1 MKALVYTQ
9 PNELQLQE
17 RPRPEVADGEVVLKI
32 DAVGICGSDLHAW
45 HGHDPRR
52 KPGLVL
58 GHEFVGT
65 VIESAAAGFEPG
77 TRFTGNP
84 LITCGVCDYCV
95 QGRNNLCANRTMVGM
110 TRPGAYAEYMSIPAA
125 SLIAM
130 PQDMLDVAAALTEP
144 AATAWHAIN
153 LSLRVLSRPIHEC
166 RVLVIGGGAI
176 GMLAALL
183 LKHLGVV
190 RLTLSE
196 PNVLRREAVQRHAG
210 CDTLDPRQQAP
221 GENEYDYV
229 LDAVGAKITRQQA
242 FAAIKPGGVIMHVG
256 LQDWASEI
264 DMRKLTLAE
273 ITLLGTYT
281 YTTADLRTTVAALHA
296 GVFGDLAWVEQ
307 RPMAQGQRTFQD
319 LDEGRSA
326 SAKIVLRP

>member
-9 PNELQLQE
+9 PKQLQLQE
-17 RPRPEVADGEVVLKI
+17 RPHPELAQGEVVLKI
-32 DAVGICGSDLHAW
+32 DAVGICGSDMHAW

-65 VIESAAAGFEPG
+65 VAESSAAGFAAG
-77 TRFTGNP
+77 TRYTGNP

-95 QGRNNLCANRTMVGM
+95 QGRNNLCSNRTMVGM

-130 PQDMLDVAAALTEP
+130 PQDMSNAAAALTEP

-153 LSLRVLSRPIHEC
+153 LSLRVLPRPMHEC
-166 RVLVIGGGAI
+166 KVLVIGGGAI

-183 LKHLGVV
+183 LKHLGAMH
-190 RLTLSE
+190 LTLSE
-196 PNVLRREAVQRHAG
+196 PNPLRRNAVAEHVG
-210 CDTLDPRQQAP
+210 CDTLDPREQAP
-221 GENEYDYV
+221 AENAYEYV
-229 LDAVGAKITRQQA
+229 LDAVGAKLTRSQA
-242 FAAIKPGGVIMHVG
+242 LAAVKPGGVIMHVG

-281 YTTADLRTTVAALHA
+281 YTTADLRATVAALHA
-296 GVFGDLAWVEQ
+296 GVFGDLKWVEQ
-307 RPMAQGQRTFQD
+307 RPLAEGPRTFEE
-319 LDEGRSA
+319 LDQGKSA
-326 SAKIVLRP
+326 AAKIILVP